1 MLGILRKICAACL
14 AFGSLQPTG
23 ILGLGAMLLGR
34 DIEIPEAAPG
44 LDLGFSDPVAM
55 TALASFGGF
64 RGWISNWLRL
74 CVFWVSL
81 SLLLEIGVWISTWI
95 LSAWSFFA
103 FSGTPIGSVAD
114 VGHGHG
120 DCLRRDDRKGIQL
133 HDV

>member
-1 MLGILRKICAACL
+1 MTRGFFIFAILTWLECFGKGKIVSFCYAGRKICAACL

-44 LDLGFSDPVAM
+44 LDLDFSDPVAM

-81 SLLLEIGVWISTWI
+81 SLLLEIGVWISTPPSAI
-95 LSAWSFFA
+95 L
-103 FSGTPIGSVAD
+103 GKD
-114 VGHGHG
+114 
-120 DCLRRDDRKGIQL
+120 
-133 HDV
+133 